1 MEFLQ
6 SIFSAGSGLLG
17 YVIPALFV
25 LMIVVF
31 FHELGH
37 FMVGRWCGVTI
48 SEFSIGFGKELFG
61 FYDKHG
67 TRWKVS
73 AVPLGGY
80 VKFLGDENAASVPDQ
95 EALNSLGK
103 DDREGSLHSKS
114 LWARAAIVAAGP
126 FANFLL
132 SIVIFGMLLFLY
144 GKPMTPARV
153 DAIAPDSAAAEAGF
167 EVGDIML
174 SVDGQAIKS
183 FADVQGIVAL
193 SSGDALAVV
202 VDRNGQEITLM
213 TTPRRTE
220 VTDQF
225 GNKQKIGVLGIRHA
239 ARPEDVVRKQ
249 YGPLEAAWGGV
260 TETYAIVERT
270 LGYVGRIFVGKED
283 ADQLGG
289 PIRVAQVSG
298 QVATLGIVAL
308 VNLAAILSV
317 SIGLLNLFPIPMLD
331 GGHLVFYALEGIR
344 GKPLSAKSQE
354 VGFRIGLALV
364 FSLMIFA
371 TFNDITHIFMSD

>member
-37 FMVGRWCGVTI
+37 FMVARWCGVTI
-48 SEFSIGFGKELFG
+48 CEFSIGFGKELFG
-61 FYDKHG
+61 FHDRHG
-67 TRWKVS
+67 TRWKIS
-73 AVPLGGY
+73 AIPLGGY

-95 EALNSLGK
+95 EAMNSLGE

-132 SIVIFGMLLFLY
+132 SIIIFGMLLFLY
-144 GKPMTPARV
+144 GKPITPARV
-153 DAIAPDSAAAEAGF
+153 DAVVPDSAAAEAGF

-202 VDRNGQEITLM
+202 VDRNGQELTLM

-225 GNKQKIGVLGIRHA
+225 GNKQKIGVLGIRHE
-239 ARPEDVVRKQ
+239 ARAEDVVRMQ

-331 GGHLVFYALEGIR
+331 GGHLVFYAIEGIR